1 MNITPPIR
9 VGMNARLFP
18 NNWRPLRH
26 EIAFAREHGFECLQ
40 LPGLE
45 RGLDAEHLGDT
56 IPAISMLLQAAEIGA
71 VMEMVVR
78 VGPDGRT
85 AEGATPLDVLHANLP
100 AISALGCNPVHW
112 HLVPAVQMSTAE
124 LEAIE
129 ESLTPQL
136 TEAVAVAARHGVRF
150 GLEHNEPGI
159 PLFATIA
166 RCIATLGQVPGLGLV
181 WDLNHTRPEE
191 LDAYLALTPRI
202 SMLHISDTPLP
213 ETNHHLP
220 LGRGSID
227 FALYARELISRGFR
241 GRAILEIG
249 GLPKSGGFGQDTD
262 AALIDS
268 RAHLLAAIDAARIGD
283 DASLR

>member
-1 MNITPPIR
+1 MTKSIR
-9 VGMNARLFP
+9 IGMNARLFP

-40 LPGLE
+40 LPGPE
-45 RGLDAEHLGDT
+45 HGLDAERLGDWIAT
-56 IPAISMLLQAAEIGA
+56 VGALLREAEVGA

-85 AEGATPLDVLHANLP
+85 AEGATALDVLRANLP
-100 AISALGCNPVHW
+100 AITALGCNPVHW
-112 HLVPAVQMSTAE
+112 HIVPATPMSALE
-124 LEAIE
+124 LASVE
-129 ESLTPQL
+129 ETLTPQL
-136 TEAVAVAARHGVRF
+136 TAAVAIAAEHSIRF

-159 PLFATIA
+159 PLFAKIE
-166 RCIATLGQVPGLGLV
+166 RCVTTLEQVPGLGLV
-181 WDLNHTRPEE
+181 WDLNHTRPEQLE
-191 LDAYLALTPRI
+191 AYLALTPRI

-213 ETNHHLP
+213 QTNHHLP

-227 FALYARELISRGFR
+227 FAAYARELIGRGFR

-249 GLPKSGGFGQDTD
+249 GLPKLGGFGQDTD

-268 RAHLLAAIDAARIGD
+268 RARLLAAIETVAR
-283 DASLR
+283 S

>member
-1 MNITPPIR
+1 
-9 VGMNARLFP
+9 MNARLFP

-26 EIAFAREHGFECLQ
+26 EIAFAHEHGFECLQ
-40 LPGLE
+40 LPGLM
-45 RGLDAEHLGDT
+45 RGLDAEHLGDSIAT
-56 IPAISMLLQAAEIGA
+56 VGELLSASGVGT

-100 AISALGCNPVHW
+100 AIIALGCNPVHW
-112 HLVPAVQMSTAE
+112 HLVPAAPMSAIE
-124 LEAIE
+124 LAAIE

-136 TEAVAVAARHGVRF
+136 AAAVAIAADQDVRF

-159 PLFATIA
+159 PLFATIE
-166 RCIATLGQVPGLGLV
+166 RCITTLEQVPDLGLV
-181 WDLNHTRPEE
+181 WDLNHTLLEQ
-191 LDAYLALTPRI
+191 LNAYLALTPRI
-202 SMLHISDTPLP
+202 SMLHVSDTPLP

-227 FALYARELISRGFR
+227 FATYTSQLIRRGFR
-241 GRAILEIG
+241 GRTILEIG

-262 AALIDS
+262 TALIDS
-268 RAHLLAAIDAARIGD
+268 RAQLLAAIGAAQLLSTTPT
-283 DASLR
+283 SLD